1 MLSSDASDHPPS
13 SILVVGGS
21 ARFLAASC
29 HRAGWKV
36 FAADRFGDADL
47 RNVASGFQFL
57 PIDLLG
63 KEPFWPTLPSMPF
76 LFTGGLENTP
86 AFLEQLALSKK
97 PASASVSAIRAVRD
111 HRQLASIAQ
120 HVGLQTPQ
128 TCCSPEG
135 LPSDGSFL
143 LKPLASV
150 GGHGIQ
156 SWRGGE
162 LPARPSIWQRRH
174 DGIPY
179 GVNLVLAQNRPARL
193 LGIATA
199 VRCRTAA
206 NATGW
211 NYAGSVTVTPQDW
224 VQEVVA
230 FAGLLSSQ
238 HSLSGAVGVD
248 CIRES
253 SGQTVVLEVNPR
265 PTSSMELVERTDGV
279 SIAASHLKAFDIDSP
294 QADAIPSHSNLPVAG
309 KAILYAE
316 KPVVMDSE
324 VVKTLARLAE
334 RWSPD
339 EGLPAIADLPPQ
351 GCKIKTGSPLLTI
364 FADGDTTESVERL
377 LEHRLKELRTALS

>member
-1 MLSSDASDHPPS
+1 MLWSDTSDHPQP

-21 ARFLAASC
+21 TRFLAASC
-29 HRAGWKV
+29 NRAGWKV

-47 RNVASGFQFL
+47 CGVASGFQFL
-57 PIDLLG
+57 PTDLPG
-63 KEPFWPTLPSMPF
+63 TEPFWPALPAMPF
-76 LFTGGLENTP
+76 LFTGGLENAP
-86 AFLEQLALSKK
+86 VFLEQLASSRQ

-111 HRQLASIAQ
+111 HRQLASTAR
-120 HVGLQTPQ
+120 HAGLQTPQ
-128 TCCSPEG
+128 TYCSPEG

-143 LKPLASV
+143 VKPLASV

-156 SWRGGE
+156 SWRGGD

-179 GVNLVLAQNRPARL
+179 GVNLVLAKNRPARL
-193 LGIATA
+193 LGISRAF
-199 VRCRTAA
+199 RCRTAA

-211 NYAGSVTVTPQDW
+211 NYAGSVTVPPPDW
-224 VQEVVA
+224 VREVVA
-230 FAGLLSSQ
+230 FAELLACQ
-238 HSLSGAVGVD
+238 HRLFGAVGID

-279 SIAASHLKAFDIDSP
+279 SIASSHLKAFGIDSP
-294 QADAIPSHSNLPVAG
+294 KAGAIIPHSHLPVAG